1 MKNHTAF
8 QLLDKSEKYATYLS
22 SDHVFSEMT
31 KRGCYWSTYKKGCSL
46 HDFIKRSIEQC
57 SGQFKIC

>member
-22 SDHVFSEMT
+22 SDHVFLKWLKEAAT
-31 KRGCYWSTYKKGCSL
+31 GLHIKKGVVCMTL
-46 HDFIKRSIEQC
+46 
-57 SGQFKIC
+57 